1 MWLTPAGHEV
11 ELGRLLDEL
20 DTKLALLLLEDDLL
34 VEVDVLVEVEEGCSM
49 EALLLED
56 SLLNDEATLLD
67 GMQPTTS
74 NDVTTATSKIFF
86 LIIKKLFDLF

>member
-1 MWLTPAGHEV
+1 MWSTPAGHEV

-20 DTKLALLLLEDDLL
+20 DIELGLLLLEDDLL

-49 EALLLED
+49 EALLED
-56 SLLNDEATLLD
+56 SLLNDEAALLD